1 VSVSCIMDR
10 RAAEIRSDRA
20 RSDSEES
27 RWRLESG
34 GCTRVGLAVVER
46 NWVGEGMSLN
56 VLIGKSSDES
66 SDGMDF
72 VL

>member
-1 VSVSCIMDR
+1 
-10 RAAEIRSDRA
+10 
-20 RSDSEES
+20 
-27 RWRLESG
+27 
-34 GCTRVGLAVVER
+34 VGLAVVER